1 MEATRRQ
8 YELWAQI
15 KASLGGSFSKP
26 QGIMP
31 VESQKWR
38 SALGG
43 GGGGKKHPWSGVRRE
58 DRMDLDAAQINALAA
73 EEKAKLQKEGQCFT
87 CKKLGHVS
95 RVCPNKPNKKDAAAP
110 TQGGKFAARN
120 IEPENGDTKGTREAM
135 AEEIKA
141 MSAEEQSILLDNL
154 VLQGF

>member
-1 MEATRRQ
+1 
-8 YELWAQI
+8 
-15 KASLGGSFSKP
+15 
-26 QGIMP
+26 
-31 VESQKWR
+31 
-38 SALGG
+38 
-43 GGGGKKHPWSGVRRE
+43 
-58 DRMDLDAAQINALAA
+58 MDLDATQIDTLAA

-120 IEPENGDTKGTREAM
+120 IEPKNEDTKGPKEAM
-135 AEEIKA
+135 AKQIKA
-141 MSAEEQSILLDNL
+141 MSAEERSVLLDNL